1 MSLNAKQLADLL
13 DEKAS
18 LYLEGYDTGGRKMRA
33 TLFRVIAEAVVEHIK
48 EKGRVVV
55 VVDDATDTG
64 SGSIE

>member
-48 EKGRVVV
+48 EKGQADV
-55 VVDDATDTG
+55 VVDPNTNLG
-64 SGSIE
+64 SGPIS